1 MLFHLGIFINKFIQ
15 KCQYYYTL
23 LDQSIPLVT
32 ITSVVSLLSK
42 QLWVKLQLYRNFWD
56 FLLLIHFLSKL
67 FMQSSNY
74 NSCTTYLRFNFDIED
89 CIQDRVG
96 RVYNPEKFSCKSAKL
111 KQKDYYYLQMH
122 KVQIV
127 CECHKNLTQFLHI
140 IRCYT
145 K

>member
-1 MLFHLGIFINKFIQ
+1 MIEVCTWTSNWAGIQYIQ
-15 KCQYYYTL
+15 RKEAFNFWVQIFLSFL
-23 LDQSIPLVT
+23 L
-32 ITSVVSLLSK
+32 
-42 QLWVKLQLYRNFWD
+42 VKLQLYRNFWD

-111 KQKDYYYLQMH
+111 KQKDCYYLQMH
-122 KVQIV
+122 KVQIF
-127 CECHKNLTQFLHI
+127 CECHKNLTHI
-140 IRCYT
+140 PLIIWCYT